1 LRQDPFRIFASY
13 PSARLGPGTWLALS
27 ETWHEDRARLASLR
41 GAMFLAP
48 LVSFDAT
55 AESILAALAAGPMTA
70 GTLATA
76 THTSN
81 PAHFYRSLGWLTK
94 LGLVVASD
102 PAPAQPAPGPPEPGE

>member
-1 LRQDPFRIFASY
+1 
-13 PSARLGPGTWLALS
+13 
-27 ETWHEDRARLASLR
+27 
-41 GAMFLAP
+41 
-48 LVSFDAT
+48 
-55 AESILAALAAGPMTA
+55 MTA